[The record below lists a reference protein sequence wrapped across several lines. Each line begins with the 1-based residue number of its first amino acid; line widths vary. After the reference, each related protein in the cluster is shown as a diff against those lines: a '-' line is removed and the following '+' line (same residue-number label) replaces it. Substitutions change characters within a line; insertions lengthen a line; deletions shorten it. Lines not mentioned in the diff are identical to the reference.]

1 MPRVIRQVG
10 TARRQPV
17 RRGRAFFPGFPDFP
31 GFCPGRFPGCS
42 PDAVGRS
49 FPEEAPAPEESRGA
63 QLCGSSLM
71 SVGAPETWSVL
82 P

>member
-17 RRGRAFFPGFPDFP
+17 RRGRAFFPGFPGFP
-31 GFCPGRFPGCS
+31 GFRPGCS
-42 PDAVGRS
+42 PDAVGGW
-49 FPEEAPAPEESRGA
+49 FPVEEAPAPEESRGA

>member
-10 TARRQPV
+10 MARRQPV
-17 RRGRAFFPGFPDFP
+17 RRGRAFLPGFLP
-31 GFCPGRFPGCS
+31 GSPGFPGCS
-42 PDAVGRS
+42 PEAVGRS
-49 FPEEAPAPEESRGA
+49 FPGEAPAPEESRGA